1 MTTSKR
7 DYYDILSVAK
17 GASDED
23 IKKAFRKLAM
33 EFHPD
38 RNRREGA
45 EEKFKEINEA
55 YQVLSDAEKRGA
67 YDRFGHAG
75 VTGNGNGKGFEG
87 YENFGGFGDI
97 FDAFFGGF
105 GGKTRSRPNA
115 ARRGSD
121 LQYSMSLEFD
131 QAVFGV
137 DQDVELQRTE
147 TCSSCHGTRSQ
158 GGATPATCSN
168 CNGAG
173 EVRRAHQSVFGQFV
187 QVVPCNVCNGEG
199 AVITDPCSQCRGSG
213 QEQRVRKLEVSI
225 PGGIEEGTQVRLRGE
240 GEQGLNGGPPGDLYV
255 VVRIKPHKIFRRE
268 GNDIVYTL
276 PLNIAQAALGANVMI
291 PTLKGEAEMEIP
303 VGTQSGQSFRL
314 KGKGVP
320 YLRSKRRGDQI
331 VNVFVNTPMKLTK
344 EQQDLFQKLAESFG
358 DETRAD
364 HPPDKSIFTKIKDAF
379 VNE

>member
-7 DYYDILSVAK
+7 DYYDVLGVAK

-23 IKKAFRKLAM
+23 VKKAFRKLAM

-38 RNRREGA
+38 RNKREGA

-55 YQVLSDAEKRGA
+55 YQVLSDSEKRGV

-75 VTGNGNGKGFEG
+75 VTGNGRGFEG

-97 FDAFFGGF
+97 FEAFFGGS
-105 GGKTRSRPNA
+105 TRGRPNS

-121 LQYSMSLEFD
+121 LQYSMTIDFEE
-131 QAVFGV
+131 AVFGV
-137 DQDVELQRTE
+137 EHELELERTE
-147 TCSSCHGTRSQ
+147 TCSSCNGSRSQ
-158 GGATPATCSN
+158 GGSTPATCSN
-168 CNGAG
+168 CAGAG

-187 QVVPCNVCNGEG
+187 QVVACNVCHGEG
-199 AVITDPCSQCRGSG
+199 SIITDPCTSCRGSG
-213 QEQRVRKLEVSI
+213 RERRNRKMEVSI

-240 GEQGLNGGPPGDLYV
+240 GEQGVNGGPPGDLYV

-276 PLNIAQAALGANVMI
+276 PLNIAQAALGATVTI

-303 VGTQSGQSFRL
+303 IGTQSGQSFRL
-314 KGKGVP
+314 KAKGVP

-331 VNVFVNTPMKLTK
+331 VNVFVNTPMELTE
-344 EQQDLFQKLAESFG
+344 EQKALFQKLAESFG
-358 DETRAD
+358 DETKAD

-379 VNE
+379 VSE

>member
-1 MTTSKR
+1 MTTRKR
-7 DYYDILSVAK
+7 DYYDTLGVSQ

-33 EFHPD
+33 EYHPD

-55 YQVLSDAEKRGA
+55 YQVLSDSEKRGT

-75 VTGNGNGKGFEG
+75 VTGNGKGFEG
-87 YENFGGFGDI
+87 FENFGGFGDI
-97 FDAFFGGF
+97 FDAFFGGSS
-105 GGKTRSRPNA
+105 RSRPNA

-121 LQYSMSLEFD
+121 LQYSLTVEFEE
-131 QAVFGV
+131 AVFGV

-147 TCSSCHGTRSQ
+147 TCSSCHGSRSE
-158 GGATPATCSN
+158 GGAAPQTCSN
-168 CNGAG
+168 CGGVG

-187 QVVPCNVCNGEG
+187 QVVACNVCRGDG
-199 AVITDPCSQCRGSG
+199 RIITDPCSRCRGSG
-213 QEQRVRKLEVSI
+213 QERRNRKLEVSI

-240 GEQGLNGGPPGDLYV
+240 GEQGINGGPAGDLYV
-255 VVRIKPHKIFRRE
+255 VVRIKPHEIFRRE

-276 PLNIAQAALGANVMI
+276 PLNVAQAALGAKVII

-303 VGTQSGQSFRL
+303 SATQSGQSFRL

-331 VNVFVNTPMKLTK
+331 VHVFVNTPTDLTE
-344 EQQDLFQKLAESFG
+344 EQQALLEKLAESFG
-358 DETRAD
+358 DESKAD

>member
-1 MTTSKR
+1 MTTRKR
-7 DYYDILSVAK
+7 DYYDTLGVSQA
-17 GASDED
+17 ASDED

-33 EFHPD
+33 EYHPD

-55 YQVLSDAEKRGA
+55 YQVLSDSEKRGT

-75 VTGNGNGKGFEG
+75 VTGNGKGFEG
-87 YENFGGFGDI
+87 FENFGGFGDI
-97 FDAFFGGF
+97 FDAFFGGSS
-105 GGKTRSRPNA
+105 RSRPNA

-121 LQYSMSLEFD
+121 LQYSLTVEFEE
-131 QAVFGV
+131 AVFGV

-147 TCSSCHGTRSQ
+147 TCSSCHGSRSE
-158 GGATPATCSN
+158 GGAAPQTCSN
-168 CNGAG
+168 CGGVG

-187 QVVPCNVCNGEG
+187 QVVACNVCRGDG
-199 AVITDPCSQCRGSG
+199 RIITDPCSRCRGSG
-213 QEQRVRKLEVSI
+213 QERRNRKLEVSI

-240 GEQGLNGGPPGDLYV
+240 GEQGINGGPAGDLYV
-255 VVRIKPHKIFRRE
+255 VVRIKPHEIFRRE
-268 GNDIVYTL
+268 GNDIIYTL
-276 PLNIAQAALGANVMI
+276 PLNVAQAALGAKVII

-303 VGTQSGQSFRL
+303 SATQSGQSFRL

-331 VNVFVNTPMKLTK
+331 VHVFVNTPTDLTE
-344 EQQDLFQKLAESFG
+344 EQQALLEKLAESFG
-358 DETRAD
+358 DESKAD

>member
-1 MTTSKR
+1 MTTRKR
-7 DYYDILSVAK
+7 DYYDTLGVSQ

-33 EFHPD
+33 EYHPD

-55 YQVLSDAEKRGA
+55 YQVLSDFEKRGT

-75 VTGNGNGKGFEG
+75 VTGNGKGFEG
-87 YENFGGFGDI
+87 FENFGGFGDI
-97 FDAFFGGF
+97 FDAFFGGSS
-105 GGKTRSRPNA
+105 RSRPNA

-121 LQYSMSLEFD
+121 LQYSLTVEFEE
-131 QAVFGV
+131 AVFGV

-147 TCSSCHGTRSQ
+147 TCSSCHGSRSE
-158 GGATPATCSN
+158 GGAAPQTCSN
-168 CNGAG
+168 CGGVG

-187 QVVPCNVCNGEG
+187 QVVACNVCRGDG
-199 AVITDPCSQCRGSG
+199 RIITDPCSRCRGSG
-213 QEQRVRKLEVSI
+213 QERRNRKLEVSI

-240 GEQGLNGGPPGDLYV
+240 GEQGINGGPAGDLYV
-255 VVRIKPHKIFRRE
+255 VVRIKPHEIFRRE

-276 PLNIAQAALGANVMI
+276 PLNVAQAALGAKVII

-303 VGTQSGQSFRL
+303 SATQSGQSFRL

-331 VNVFVNTPMKLTK
+331 VHVFVNTPTDLTE
-344 EQQDLFQKLAESFG
+344 EQQALLEKLAESFG
-358 DETRAD
+358 DESKAD

>member
-1 MTTSKR
+1 MTTRKR
-7 DYYDILSVAK
+7 DYYDTLGVSQ

-23 IKKAFRKLAM
+23 IKRAFRKLAM
-33 EFHPD
+33 EYHPD

-55 YQVLSDAEKRGA
+55 YQGLSDSEKRGT

-75 VTGNGNGKGFEG
+75 VTGNGKGFEG
-87 YENFGGFGDI
+87 FENFGGFGDI
-97 FDAFFGGF
+97 FDAFFGGSS
-105 GGKTRSRPNA
+105 RSRPNA

-121 LQYSMSLEFD
+121 LQYSLTVEFEE
-131 QAVFGV
+131 AVFGV

-147 TCSSCHGTRSQ
+147 TCSSCHGSRSE
-158 GGATPATCSN
+158 GGAAPQTCSN
-168 CNGAG
+168 CGGVG

-187 QVVPCNVCNGEG
+187 QVVACNVCRGDG
-199 AVITDPCSQCRGSG
+199 RIITDPCSRCRGSG
-213 QEQRVRKLEVSI
+213 QERRNRKLEVSI

-240 GEQGLNGGPPGDLYV
+240 GEQGINGGPAGDLYV
-255 VVRIKPHKIFRRE
+255 VVRIKPHEIFRRE

-276 PLNIAQAALGANVMI
+276 PLNVAQAALGAKVII

-303 VGTQSGQSFRL
+303 SATQSGQSFRL

-331 VNVFVNTPMKLTK
+331 VHVFVNTPTDLTE
-344 EQQDLFQKLAESFG
+344 EQQALLEKLAESFG
-358 DETRAD
+358 DESKAD

>member
-1 MTTSKR
+1 MTTRKR
-7 DYYDILSVAK
+7 DYYDTLGVSQ

-33 EFHPD
+33 EYHPD

-55 YQVLSDAEKRGA
+55 YQVLSDSEKRGT

-75 VTGNGNGKGFEG
+75 VTGNGKGFEG
-87 YENFGGFGDI
+87 FENFGGFGDI
-97 FDAFFGGF
+97 FDAFFGGSS
-105 GGKTRSRPNA
+105 RSRPNA

-121 LQYSMSLEFD
+121 LQYSLTVEFEE
-131 QAVFGV
+131 AVFGV

-147 TCSSCHGTRSQ
+147 TCSSCHGSRSE
-158 GGATPATCSN
+158 GGAAPQTCSN
-168 CNGAG
+168 CGGVG

-187 QVVPCNVCNGEG
+187 QVVACNVCRGDG
-199 AVITDPCSQCRGSG
+199 RIITDPCSRCRGSG
-213 QEQRVRKLEVSI
+213 QERRNRKLEVSI

-240 GEQGLNGGPPGDLYV
+240 GEQGINGGPAGDLYV
-255 VVRIKPHKIFRRE
+255 VVRIKPHEIFRRE
-268 GNDIVYTL
+268 GNDIIYTL
-276 PLNIAQAALGANVMI
+276 PLNVAQAALGAKVII

-303 VGTQSGQSFRL
+303 SATQSGQSFRL

-331 VNVFVNTPMKLTK
+331 VHVFVNTPTDLTE
-344 EQQDLFQKLAESFG
+344 EQQALLEKLAESFG
-358 DETRAD
+358 DESKAD
-364 HPPDKSIFTKIKDAF
+364 HPPDKSIFTKIKDAV

>member
-45 EEKFKEINEA
+45 EAKFKEINEA
-55 YQVLSDAEKRGA
+55 YQVLSDTEKRGA

-97 FDAFFGGF
+97 FEAFFGGF
-105 GGKTRSRPNA
+105 GGNTRSRPNA

-121 LQYSMSLEFD
+121 LQYSMSLDFE

-137 DQDVELQRTE
+137 DHDVELQRTE
-147 TCSSCHGTRSQ
+147 TCSGCHGTKSKD
-158 GGATPATCSN
+158 GATPAN
-168 CNGAG
+168 CTNCEGLG

-187 QVVPCNVCNGEG
+187 QVVPCNVCSGEG
-199 AVITDPCSQCRGSG
+199 AIITDPCSQCRGSG
-213 QEQRVRKLEVSI
+213 REQRVRKLEVSI

-276 PLNIAQAALGANVMI
+276 PLNVSQAALGANVMI

-303 VGTQSGQSFRL
+303 SGTQSGQSFRL

-331 VNVFVNTPMKLTK
+331 VNVFVNTPMQLTK
-344 EQQDLFQKLAESFG
+344 EQQDLFQKLAESLG
-358 DETRAD
+358 DGTKAD
-364 HPPDKSIFTKIKDAF
+364 HPPDKGIFTKIKDAF

>member
-45 EEKFKEINEA
+45 EAKFKEINEA
-55 YQVLSDAEKRGA
+55 YQVLSDTEKRGA

-75 VTGNGNGKGFEG
+75 VTGNGNGKG

-97 FDAFFGGF
+97 FESFFGGF
-105 GGKTRSRPNA
+105 GGNTRSRPNA

-121 LQYSMSLEFD
+121 LQYSMSLDFE

-137 DQDVELQRTE
+137 DHDVELQRTE
-147 TCSSCHGTRSQ
+147 TCSGCHGTKSKD
-158 GGATPATCSN
+158 GATPAN
-168 CNGAG
+168 CTNCEGLG

-187 QVVPCNVCNGEG
+187 QVVPCNVCSGEG
-199 AVITDPCSQCRGSG
+199 AIITDPCSQCRGSG
-213 QEQRVRKLEVSI
+213 REQRVRKLEVSI

-276 PLNIAQAALGANVMI
+276 PLNVSQAALGANVMI

-303 VGTQSGQSFRL
+303 SGTQSGQSFRL

-331 VNVFVNTPMKLTK
+331 VNVFVNTPMQLTK
-344 EQQDLFQKLAESFG
+344 EQQDLFQKLAESLG
-358 DETRAD
+358 DGTKAD
-364 HPPDKSIFTKIKDAF
+364 HPPDKGIFTKIKDAF

>member
-1 MTTSKR
+1 MTTRKR
-7 DYYDILSVAK
+7 DYYDTLGVSQ

-33 EFHPD
+33 EYHPD

-55 YQVLSDAEKRGA
+55 YQVLSDSEKRGT

-75 VTGNGNGKGFEG
+75 VTGNGKGFEG
-87 YENFGGFGDI
+87 FENFGGFGDI
-97 FDAFFGGF
+97 FDAFFGGSS
-105 GGKTRSRPNA
+105 RSRPNA

-121 LQYSMSLEFD
+121 LQYSLTVEFEE
-131 QAVFGV
+131 AVFGV

-147 TCSSCHGTRSQ
+147 TCSSCHGSRSE
-158 GGATPATCSN
+158 GGAAPQTCSN
-168 CNGAG
+168 CGGVG

-187 QVVPCNVCNGEG
+187 QVVACNVCRGDG
-199 AVITDPCSQCRGSG
+199 RIITDPCSRCRGSG
-213 QEQRVRKLEVSI
+213 QERRNRKLEVSI

-240 GEQGLNGGPPGDLYV
+240 GEQGINGGPAGDLYV
-255 VVRIKPHKIFRRE
+255 VVRIKPHEIFRRE

-276 PLNIAQAALGANVMI
+276 PLNVSQAALGAKVII

-303 VGTQSGQSFRL
+303 SATQSGQSFRL

-331 VNVFVNTPMKLTK
+331 VHVFVNTPTDLTE
-344 EQQDLFQKLAESFG
+344 EQQALLEKLAESFG
-358 DETRAD
+358 DESKAD

>member
-45 EEKFKEINEA
+45 EAKFKEINEA
-55 YQVLSDAEKRGA
+55 YQVLSDTEKRGA

-97 FDAFFGGF
+97 FEAFFGGF
-105 GGKTRSRPNA
+105 GGNTRSRANA

-121 LQYSMSLEFD
+121 LQYSMSLDFE

-137 DQDVELQRTE
+137 DHDVELQRTE
-147 TCSSCHGTRSQ
+147 TCSGCHGTKSKD
-158 GGATPATCSN
+158 GATPAN
-168 CNGAG
+168 CTNCEGLG

-187 QVVPCNVCNGEG
+187 QVVPCNVCSGEG
-199 AVITDPCSQCRGSG
+199 AIITDPCSQCRGSG
-213 QEQRVRKLEVSI
+213 REQRVRKLEVSI

-276 PLNIAQAALGANVMI
+276 PLNVSQAALGANVMI

-303 VGTQSGQSFRL
+303 SGTQSGQSFRL

-331 VNVFVNTPMKLTK
+331 VNVFVNTPMQLTK
-344 EQQDLFQKLAESFG
+344 EQQDLFQKLAESLG
-358 DETRAD
+358 DGTKAD
-364 HPPDKSIFTKIKDAF
+364 HPPDKGIFTKIKDAF

>member
-1 MTTSKR
+1 MTTRKR
-7 DYYDILSVAK
+7 DYYDTLGVSQ

-33 EFHPD
+33 EYHPD

-55 YQVLSDAEKRGA
+55 YQVLSDSEKRGT

-75 VTGNGNGKGFEG
+75 VTGNGKGFEG
-87 YENFGGFGDI
+87 FENFGGFGDI
-97 FDAFFGGF
+97 FDAFFGGSS
-105 GGKTRSRPNA
+105 RSRPNA

-121 LQYSMSLEFD
+121 LQYSLTVEFEE
-131 QAVFGV
+131 AVFGV

-147 TCSSCHGTRSQ
+147 TCSSCHGSRSE
-158 GGATPATCSN
+158 GGAAPQTCSN
-168 CNGAG
+168 CGGVG

-187 QVVPCNVCNGEG
+187 QVVACNVCRGDG
-199 AVITDPCSQCRGSG
+199 RIITDPCSRCRGSG
-213 QEQRVRKLEVSI
+213 QERRNRKLEVSI

-240 GEQGLNGGPPGDLYV
+240 GEQGINGGPAGDLYV
-255 VVRIKPHKIFRRE
+255 VVRIKPHEIFRRE
-268 GNDIVYTL
+268 GNDIIYTL
-276 PLNIAQAALGANVMI
+276 PLNVAQAALGAKVII

-303 VGTQSGQSFRL
+303 SATQSGQSFRL

-331 VNVFVNTPMKLTK
+331 VHVFVNTPTDLTE
-344 EQQDLFQKLAESFG
+344 EQQALLEKLAESFG
-358 DETRAD
+358 DESKAD

>member
-1 MTTSKR
+1 MTTRKR
-7 DYYDILSVAK
+7 DYYDTLGVSQ

-33 EFHPD
+33 EYHPD

-55 YQVLSDAEKRGA
+55 YQVLSDSEKRGT

-75 VTGNGNGKGFEG
+75 VTGNGKGFEG
-87 YENFGGFGDI
+87 FENFGGFGDI
-97 FDAFFGGF
+97 FDAFFGGSS
-105 GGKTRSRPNA
+105 RSRPNA

-121 LQYSMSLEFD
+121 LQYSLTVEFEE
-131 QAVFGV
+131 AVFGV

-147 TCSSCHGTRSQ
+147 TCSSCHGSRSE
-158 GGATPATCSN
+158 GGAAPQTCSN
-168 CNGAG
+168 CGGVG

-187 QVVPCNVCNGEG
+187 QVVACNVCRGDG
-199 AVITDPCSQCRGSG
+199 RIITDPCSRCRGSG
-213 QEQRVRKLEVSI
+213 QERRNRKLEVSI

-240 GEQGLNGGPPGDLYV
+240 GEQGINGGPAGDLYV
-255 VVRIKPHKIFRRE
+255 VVRIKPHEIFRRE
-268 GNDIVYTL
+268 GNDIIYTL
-276 PLNIAQAALGANVMI
+276 PLNVAQAALGAKVII

-303 VGTQSGQSFRL
+303 SATQSGQSFRL

-331 VNVFVNTPMKLTK
+331 VHVFVNTPTDLTE
-344 EQQDLFQKLAESFG
+344 EQQALFEKLAESFG
-358 DETRAD
+358 DESKAD